1 MKTEHSTSFRTSYL
15 ARNCG
20 VSQRT
25 IVQIFLILTLTIRK
39 GGRFL
44 LMQENTEIDS
54 EGGHI
59 KQRFLGLKKNFK
71 ILGFIF

>member
-1 MKTEHSTSFRTSYL
+1 MKTEHSTSFPTSYL
-15 ARNCG
+15 ARNVG

-39 GGRFL
+39 GDRFL

-54 EGGHI
+54 EGCI
-59 KQRFLGLKKNFK
+59 
-71 ILGFIF
+71 